1 VPKSKYTVRL
11 LSTAE
16 QDFNE
21 IIDYILLENISA
33 ALSVA
38 DKLESNLRNL
48 ENNPHLGRIPDDKE
62 LLRLGY
68 RYLVVL
74 DYLIFYKIEDTTIIV
89 YRILHG
95 ARNYKSLL

>member
-1 VPKSKYTVRL
+1 VAKIKCTTRL

-21 IIDYILLENISA
+21 IIDYLLLENISA
-33 ALSVA
+33 AISIA
-38 DKLESNLRNL
+38 DKIESNLQLLERN
-48 ENNPHLGRIPDDKE
+48 PQLGRIPNDEE

-68 RYLVVL
+68 RYLIVL
-74 DYLIFYKIEDTTIIV
+74 DYLVFYKIEDTTIIV
-89 YRILHG
+89 YRILYG